1 MKNNF
6 EQCLAFVLK
15 EEGGYVNDAHDP
27 GGATNFGVT
36 KATYEQFIGHPV
48 SIQDMQSLT
57 VEQITPLYRGMFWD
71 AVHGDDLPAG
81 VDYAVF
87 DYAVNSGTGRAAKAL
102 QQALGVVVDGAL
114 GAQTLAAVKAADPE
128 ELVEKICGGR
138 LSFLQALPTWQ
149 YFGKGWGVRVAQ
161 VEQHATA
168 MVS

>member
-1 MKNNF
+1 MNGNF
-6 EQCLAFVLK
+6 EACLALVLK
-15 EEGGYVNDAHDP
+15 SEGGFVNNPKDP

-36 KATYEQFIGHPV
+36 KATYEQFTGKTV
-48 SIQDMQSLT
+48 SVDDMRSLT
-57 VEQITPLYRGMFWD
+57 VDEITPLYRRMFWD

-128 ELVEKICGGR
+128 ELVE
-138 LSFLQALPTWQ
+138 
-149 YFGKGWGVRVAQ
+149 
-161 VEQHATA
+161 
-168 MVS
+168 

>member
-81 VDYAVF
+81 LRRQREERRPDPA
-87 DYAVNSGTGRAAKAL
+87 DLHHRPRSAEAA
-102 QQALGVVVDGAL
+102 G
-114 GAQTLAAVKAADPE
+114 
-128 ELVEKICGGR
+128 
-138 LSFLQALPTWQ
+138 
-149 YFGKGWGVRVAQ
+149 
-161 VEQHATA
+161 
-168 MVS
+168 

>member
-6 EQCLAFVLK
+6 EACLALVLK
-15 EEGGYVNDAHDP
+15 SEGGFVNNPKDP

-36 KATYEQFIGHPV
+36 KATYEQFTGKTV
-48 SIQDMQSLT
+48 SVDDMRALT
-57 VEQITPLYRGMFWD
+57 VDEITPLYRRMFWD
-71 AVHGDDLPAG
+71 AIHGDDLPAG

-87 DYAVNSGTGRAAKAL
+87 DYAVNSGVGRAAKAL

-114 GAQTLAAVKAADPE
+114 GSQTLAAVKAADPE

-149 YFGKGWGVRVAQ
+149 YFGKGWSVRVAQ
-161 VEQHATA
+161 VEQHATS

>member
-81 VDYAVF
+81 VDYAILDF
-87 DYAVNSGTGRAAKAL
+87 AVNSGVRRAAKAL
-102 QQALGVVVDGAL
+102 QQAVGVEVDGDI
-114 GAQTLAAVKAADPE
+114 GAGTMAAVASADAKDIITKVCAA
-128 ELVEKICGGR
+128 R
-138 LSFLQALPTWQ
+138 LAFLQALPTWK
-149 YFGKGWGVRVAQ
+149 YYGKGWGERVAH
-161 VEQHATA
+161 VEQRADL
-168 MVS
+168 MIS